1 MSFKTTKFINF
12 HNKTEIPVSIE
23 SWVDGTNEFKCIN
36 IYPGEKLIINSSV
49 GEWQLT
55 NLINLTNCKTTWYI
69 GKFRSDPC
77 ASGNYSW
84 MEYDD
89 EFECEYSKIPG
100 NISGLIT
107 FIKK

>member
-12 HNKTEIPVSIE
+12 HNNTDLSVTIE
-23 SWVDGTNEFKCIN
+23 SWVDGSNEFQTKNIN
-36 IYPGEKLIINSSV
+36 PGEKLVINSSV
-49 GEWQLT
+49 GEWHLT
-55 NLINLTNCKTTWYI
+55 NYNLKNCKTTWNI

-89 EFECEYSKIPG
+89 EFQCEYSKIPE

-107 FIKK
+107 LTQK